1 MTTDPATLAAW
12 RSALAEDPVG
22 QDLLDLTGY
31 GEEETP
37 WRFDTVARNLAQVAH
52 RLLVLGAGGGEYL
65 EAYAD
70 VLPEDTVV
78 TELGAASTASTRARL
93 SPLGVSVVEVDT
105 SAPGTTLPFAPSRF
119 DLVLARHAEFDAED
133 VRRVLTPGGTFAT
146 QQSGGDDM
154 HEILTV
160 FGLPAPRPDLSL
172 EIVERELTHAGL
184 RVERSDAHR
193 GRAVFTNMGD
203 LLRFLRRTPWLA
215 PADLDVDR
223 HLPALEELAERMSHG
238 PLEVSVSRYWVL
250 ARAPEPP
257 TSPVTDFS
265 QLLDD
270 VPEVPQV

>member
-1 MTTDPATLAAW
+1 MTTDPATLDAW
-12 RSALAEDPVG
+12 RAALAEDPVA

-37 WRFDTVARNLAQVAH
+37 WRFDTVARNLAQVSH

-78 TELGAASTASTRARL
+78 TEADARSAAAARARL
-93 SPLGVSVVEVDT
+93 TPLGVEVIEVDT
-105 SAPGTTLPFAPSRF
+105 TTPGTSLPFAPERF
-119 DLVLARHAEFDAED
+119 DLVLARHADFDAED
-133 VRRVLTPGGTFAT
+133 VRRVLGPGGIFAT

-154 HEILTV
+154 HEIRTA
-160 FGLPAPRPDLSL
+160 FGVPEPRPDLSL
-172 EIVERELTHAGL
+172 ELVERELTHAGL

-193 GRAVFTNMGD
+193 GRAVFTNMAD
-203 LLRFLRRTPWLA
+203 LLRYLRRAPWLA

-223 HLPALEELAERMSHG
+223 HREAIESLAARMEHG

-265 QLLDD
+265 RLVHD
-270 VPEVPQV
+270 VPDVPKV